1 MNRFL
6 YFNTSASDESDVLC
20 IPAKQVVGL
29 DVDANT
35 TIELYFNDLGSADTN
50 DGIVVL
56 TVDAGTTKEVADA
69 IVQAINFS
77 SDPFIVVGDDF
88 QSEYIHPNL
97 TAVGAITLQ
106 A

>member
-20 IPAKQVVGL
+20 IPAKQIVGM

-35 TIELYFNDLGSADTN
+35 TVELYFNDLGSADSN

-56 TVDAGTTKEVADA
+56 TVDAGKTKEVADA

>member
-56 TVDAGTTKEVADA
+56 TVDAGTTKEVAEA
-69 IVQAINFS
+69 IVKAINFS
-77 SDPFIVVGDDF
+77 TDPFIVVGDDF

>member
-1 MNRFL
+1 MNRYL
-6 YFNTSASDESDVLC
+6 YFNTNAGDEADVLC
-20 IPAKQVVGL
+20 IPAKQIVGM
-29 DVDANT
+29 DIDANT
-35 TIELYFNDLGSADTN
+35 SIDLYFNDLGGADSN
-50 DGIVVL
+50 DGKVVL
-56 TVDAGTTKEVADA
+56 TVDAGKTKEVADA

-77 SDPFIVVGDDF
+77 SDPFVVIGDDF